1 MDIAAAPKMRGYLSS
16 AVLALSTLVHG
27 SIAATRPGKPSVPTY
42 KNPKAAIEDR
52 VNDLLSRMT
61 IEEKAA
67 QLQVTQFF
75 MIMPISI

>member
-1 MDIAAAPKMRGYLSS
+1 MGIAAAPKMRGFLSS
-16 AVLALSTLVHG
+16 ALFALSAIVHG
-27 SIAATRPGKPSVPTY
+27 SLAATRPGKTSVPTY

-67 QLQVTQFF
+67 QL
-75 MIMPISI
+75 